1 MFFGLIDGVL
11 HSAVITLRGDT
22 YRIMSLRHAS
32 RRERRLM
39 AKRSTNDPDAPE
51 QGADFFARAKR
62 GARHLPA
69 DLVTAVRVFR
79 GKQKAPTKQVVSL
92 RLSRDVVAAY
102 KKTGRGWQSR
112 IDVDLKRAAKRLHS
126 SE

>member
-1 MFFGLIDGVL
+1 MRVG
-11 HSAVITLRGDT
+11 ANGDC
-22 YRIMSLRHAS
+22 
-32 RRERRLM
+32 M

-62 GARHLPA
+62 GTRHLPA
-69 DLVTAVRVFR
+69 DLVTAVRAFR

-126 SE
+126 IE